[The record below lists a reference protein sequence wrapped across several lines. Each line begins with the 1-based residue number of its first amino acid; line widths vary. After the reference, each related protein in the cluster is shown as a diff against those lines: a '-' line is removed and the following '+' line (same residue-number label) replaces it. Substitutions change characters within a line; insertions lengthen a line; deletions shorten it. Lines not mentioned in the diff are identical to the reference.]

1 MPESLASLDTLVT
14 LLKENP
20 TVAIELMAHT
30 DCRGNDADNLVL
42 SQKRA
47 QSVVDYLITKGI
59 QQGRLTAKGYGEKV
73 PKTVDARIATLH
85 PFLKK
90 GQQLSCQF
98 IEGLKKE
105 EEREICHQLNRR
117 TEFKVVSS
125 EYREK
130 YIKP

>member
-1 MPESLASLDTLVT
+1 VAALDTLVS

-47 QSVVDYLITKGI
+47 QSVVDYLVFKGI
-59 QQGRLTAKGYGEKV
+59 QQDRLQAKGYGEKMPV
-73 PKTVDARIATLH
+73 ITTPKMVKGN

-90 GQQLSCQF
+90 GQALNCQF

-105 EEREICHQLNRR
+105 EDREACHQYNRR
-117 TEFKVVSS
+117 TEFRVTSS

-130 YIKP
+130 FRE